1 MVGKYDL
8 QAVDFGVDYAGDDN
22 WVGCIALGADNC
34 SDPAPSSWITSR
46 VNTLVSDNMY
56 YNGPSGAMDYFGDRT
71 YPGSVMNEMLV
82 WMDDTG
88 GTGADAAT
96 EFLSSHG
103 DVWKAWVSDDIAAS
117 VEASL

>member
-34 SDPAPSSWITSR
+34 SDPQESSWITSR
-46 VNTLVSDNMY
+46 VNTLVSDNMF
-56 YNGPSGAMDYFGDRT
+56 YNGPSGAMTYFGDRT

-82 WMDDTG
+82 WMGDTG
-88 GTGADAAT
+88 GTGADAAI

-103 DVWKAWVSDDIAAS
+103 DTWKAWVSADIAAS